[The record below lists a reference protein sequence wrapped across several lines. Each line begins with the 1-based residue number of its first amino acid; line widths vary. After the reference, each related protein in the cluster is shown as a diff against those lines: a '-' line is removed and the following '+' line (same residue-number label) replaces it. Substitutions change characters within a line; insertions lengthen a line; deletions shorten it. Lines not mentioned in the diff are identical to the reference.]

1 MTNDEFRAVIDAA
14 AKAAEDWPYSTLP
27 EKVVTELLNDFDQIA
42 FLVRSLTPEQ
52 CGVKVE

>member
-42 FLVRSLTPEQ
+42 FLIRALTPEQ
-52 CGVKVE
+52 CGVNVE